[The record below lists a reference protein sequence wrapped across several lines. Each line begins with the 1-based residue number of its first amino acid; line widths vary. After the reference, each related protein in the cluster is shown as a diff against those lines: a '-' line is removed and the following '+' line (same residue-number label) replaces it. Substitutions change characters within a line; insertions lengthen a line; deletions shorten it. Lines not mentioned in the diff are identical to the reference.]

1 MALYELDGV
10 QVTLPED
17 GRYWVAPDAAVIGK
31 VRLGSEASVWFHA
44 TLRGDNELID
54 VGARTNIQDGCV
66 LHTDIGYP
74 LTLGEGCTVGHMAM
88 LHGCTIGSGA
98 LIGMGATI
106 LNGAVI
112 GENCVIGAHALVGE
126 GKEIPPRSLVVG
138 TPGRVVRELSDDDVA
153 HFARLAGGYVN
164 NWQRFSKGLKPQM
177 ESN

>member
-10 QVTLPED
+10 KVALPDD
-17 GRYWVAPDAAVIGK
+17 GRYWVAPNASVIGK
-31 VRLGSEASVWFHA
+31 VRLAEDASVWFHA

-54 VGARTNIQDGCV
+54 IGARTNIQDGCI
-66 LHTDIGYP
+66 LHTDMGYP

-88 LHGCTIGSGA
+88 LHGCTIGPGC

-112 GENCVIGAHALVGE
+112 GENSVIGAHALVGE

-138 TPGRVVRELSDDDVA
+138 TPGRVVRELGDEEIGRYT
-153 HFARLAGGYVN
+153 RLAQNYVDN
-164 NWQRFSKGLKPQM
+164 AARFANGLKPQS
-177 ESN
+177 E

>member
-10 QVTLPED
+10 RVSLPKD
-17 GRYWVAPDAAVIGK
+17 GRYWVAPNASVIGK
-31 VRLGSEASVWFHA
+31 VKLGSEASVWFQA

-66 LHTDIGYP
+66 LHTDMGFP
-74 LTLGEGCTVGHMAM
+74 LTLGDGCTVGHMAM
-88 LHGCTIGSGA
+88 LHGCRVGKGS

-112 GENCVIGAHALVGE
+112 GESCVIGAHALIGE

-138 TPGRVVRELSDDDVA
+138 TPGRVVRELSDADVV
-153 HFARLAGGYVN
+153 HFARLADHYVE
-164 NWQRFSKGLKPQM
+164 NWQRFSGGLKPQP
-177 ESN
+177 E